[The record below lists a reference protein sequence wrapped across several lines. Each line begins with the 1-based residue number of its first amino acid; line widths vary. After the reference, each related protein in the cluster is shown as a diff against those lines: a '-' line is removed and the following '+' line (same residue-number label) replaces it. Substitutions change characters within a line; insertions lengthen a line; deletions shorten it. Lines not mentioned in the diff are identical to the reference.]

1 MTPWVRNI
9 IAANVAMF
17 FLQQTVPGLTSAL
30 ILVPGAVLER
40 PWTLITYMFLHS
52 ERGLSHILFNMLGLF
67 FLGPRVESKLG
78 RNGFLGLYFVS
89 GIAGALLSIFTTP
102 APILGA
108 SAAVFGVYLAF
119 ARYFPREKLYIW
131 GILPIEARWFV
142 VMMTVLTLW
151 GGFGGS
157 SGIAH
162 FAHLGGFV
170 GGFLFLFWWDRHSP
184 AASFRRKAAQ
194 VAPSTGW
201 QPTRWQPG
209 NDASSADLARWRG
222 IKRDGMHSLNQ
233 EELDRV
239 LDKISA
245 GGLKS
250 LTPDERAFLERMSTR
265 S

>member
-17 FLQQTVPGLTSAL
+17 FLQMTVPGFTEAL
-30 ILVPGAVLER
+30 ILVPGLVFER

-52 ERGLSHILFNMLGLF
+52 ERGFSHILFNMLGLF
-67 FLGPRVESKLG
+67 FLGPRVEARLG
-78 RNGFLGLYFVS
+78 QKGFLGLYFAS

-108 SAAVFGVYLAF
+108 SAAVFGVYFAF

-151 GGFGGS
+151 GGFSGG

-170 GGFLFLFWWDRHSP
+170 GGFLFLLWWDR
-184 AASFRRKAAQ
+184 R
-194 VAPSTGW
+194 
-201 QPTRWQPG
+201 
-209 NDASSADLARWRG
+209 
-222 IKRDGMHSLNQ
+222 
-233 EELDRV
+233 
-239 LDKISA
+239 
-245 GGLKS
+245 
-250 LTPDERAFLERMSTR
+250 
-265 S
+265 